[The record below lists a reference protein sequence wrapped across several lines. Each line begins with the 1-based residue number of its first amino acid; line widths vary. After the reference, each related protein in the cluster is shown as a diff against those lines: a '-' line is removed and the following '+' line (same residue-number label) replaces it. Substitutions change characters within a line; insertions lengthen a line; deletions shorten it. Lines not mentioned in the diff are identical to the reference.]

1 MVKQIELRLIGC
13 FGLKK
18 REYIVLELMVRFWLL
33 FVICREQV
41 IFLNLL
47 LFLFVVVMFF
57 IIVLLGAFF
66 FIEYCVGW
74 GRNCGVLLLMSI
86 RDIDIVVVD
95 VRIEEGGL
103 VEFVVIIVKFILW
116 LFLQFSCFFKV
127 IVFGIIYIYIEIY
140 YLLVKKLYI

>member
-1 MVKQIELRLIGC
+1 
-13 FGLKK
+13 
-18 REYIVLELMVRFWLL
+18 
-33 FVICREQV
+33 
-41 IFLNLL
+41 
-47 LFLFVVVMFF
+47 MFF
-57 IIVLLGAFF
+57 INVLLGAFF

-116 LFLQFSCFFKV
+116 LFL
-127 IVFGIIYIYIEIY
+127 
-140 YLLVKKLYI
+140 